1 MLPKDALNNVR
12 GDVGSQ
18 QWTNL
23 VNGQVHPPQG
33 DDQPGQ
39 TDLIPS
45 VAPIARVMI
54 DHGRGEQPNVVA
66 VPQTVHRQPAQP
78 SELTDRDQTVVR
90 HAFTVMSRVTP
101 VSTFAEP
108 AKRWRCGSWLVINIR
123 GHGWSRLVRRLG

>member
-1 MLPKDALNNVR
+1 MPPKDALNNVR

-23 VNGQVHPPQG
+23 VNEQVHPSQG

-45 VAPIARVMI
+45 VAPIARVLI

-66 VPQTVHRQPAQP
+66 VPQTVQPTTRSA
-78 SELTDRDQTVVR
+78 ERIDR
-90 HAFTVMSRVTP
+90 S
-101 VSTFAEP
+101 
-108 AKRWRCGSWLVINIR
+108 
-123 GHGWSRLVRRLG
+123 